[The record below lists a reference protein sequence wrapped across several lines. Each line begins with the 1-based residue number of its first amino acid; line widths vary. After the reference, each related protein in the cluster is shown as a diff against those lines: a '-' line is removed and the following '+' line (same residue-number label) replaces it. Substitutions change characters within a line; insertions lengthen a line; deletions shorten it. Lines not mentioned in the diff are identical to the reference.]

1 MASNKPDASSFEA
14 LPQLQV
20 VVHAGPLAGKGF
32 LFSGEAISFGRDS
45 DNDISWEDTR
55 VSRFH
60 AKITRQGERL
70 ILEDLGSTNGTLVN
84 GKPITGRH
92 ILQPADIISI
102 GSSVF
107 GVKGFAAPQTVS
119 ITQVSLKLSE
129 QAAQAA
135 QQTVR
140 PPQPAPRPQPKP
152 VAAPPAK
159 AANSGLNLITIV
171 GVMGV
176 IALILG
182 LAAITA
188 YFLFMERTTPQTS
201 RPAVVIT
208 APVNGSQVPVGQ
220 PTGVQVTASD
230 PAGIVRL
237 ELWVSGQKVQE
248 AASPA
253 AQGQPTLTAAM
264 QWTPPAPGSYTL
276 EIKAYNT
283 QNRVN
288 VPASVAITAGA
299 AVTTTVVVTGTPQTP
314 TATVPSTPAITAK
327 TDLNVRLGPEMFY
340 DLVGLL
346 PAGASAEITAKS
358 EDGQWWQIKFSPA
371 SSGFGWVTA
380 NPEFSTA
387 ANTSNLP
394 IAQAPPTPTGTPTLL
409 PTSTPTVPPT
419 HTPVP
424 STATPTPTPTATPGA
439 QFSVTP
445 TSIEG
450 GQCVQVAWNVTGVKE
465 VYYQDQGVSGTDKR
479 TECPASTTTYVL
491 RVVKQDNTE
500 QTEKITV
507 EVSQPVISSGKKKL
521 SLGETIDLDQGAIPG
536 DDFTWRHDDDK
547 RYFEVLNDVKIAPKG
562 VANSLE
568 GLSLDT
574 CKNANYGK
582 FTYLDGS
589 DVILDPD
596 NELTDGRVACYVT
609 TQGHFG
615 KLRFPKF
622 STGDITVEWLTWR

>member
-152 VAAPPAK
+152 AAAPPAK
-159 AANSGLNLITIV
+159 AANSGLNLITVI

-188 YFLFMERTTPQTS
+188 YFLFMERTSPQAS

-230 PAGIVRL
+230 PAGIIRL

-253 AQGQPTLTAAM
+253 AQGQPTLTAVM

-299 AVTTTVVVTGTPQTP
+299 AVTTTVAVTGTPQTATP
-314 TATVPSTPAITAK
+314 TVPSTPAITAK
-327 TDLNVRLGPEMFY
+327 TDLNVRLGPETIY
-340 DLVGLL
+340 DPVGLL
-346 PAGASAEITAKS
+346 PAGTSAEITAKS

-371 SSGFGWVTA
+371 SNGFGWVTA
-380 NPEFSTA
+380 NPEFSTT

-409 PTSTPTVPPT
+409 PTSTPTIPPT

-465 VYYQDQGVSGTDKR
+465 VYYQDQGVAGADKR

-536 DDFTWRHDDDK
+536 DDFTWRRDDDK

-622 STGDITVEWLTWR
+622 STGDITVEWLTWQ